1 MAIACNI
8 QSKLTTQRI
17 TNNLITDDMK
27 EFTDATFAGIL
38 AEGKPVIV
46 DFGAVWCGPCQAIA
60 PIVDELAEEFSGKI
74 TVGKMD
80 VDENDTV
87 PSDLGVTNIPCL
99 VFFKNGQEVR
109 RHVGFCQKAEL
120 RKMFAEL
127 VGETVADEPKE
138 EKKSFFSKLFGK

>member
-1 MAIACNI
+1 
-8 QSKLTTQRI
+8 
-17 TNNLITDDMK
+17 MK
-27 EFTDATFAGIL
+27 EFTDATFASIL

-46 DFGAVWCGPCQAIA
+46 DFGATWCGPCQALA
-60 PIVDELAEEFSGKI
+60 PLVEELAEEYSGKI

-99 VFFKNGQEVR
+99 VFFQNGQEVR
-109 RHVGFCQKAEL
+109 RHVGFCQKADL

-127 VGETVADEPKE
+127 AGEPVPAEEPKE

>member
-1 MAIACNI
+1 
-8 QSKLTTQRI
+8 
-17 TNNLITDDMK
+17 
-27 EFTDATFAGIL
+27 
-38 AEGKPVIV
+38 
-46 DFGAVWCGPCQAIA
+46 
-60 PIVDELAEEFSGKI
+60 
-74 TVGKMD
+74 MD

-99 VFFKNGQEVR
+99 VFFKNGKEVR

-127 VGETVADEPKE
+127 VGETVAEEPKE